1 MMKVKNCI
9 LDSTM
14 NKRRTIPKNQEHRAR
29 VEDVFG
35 FMKQSM
41 NGLKLKSIG
50 IVRATGI
57 IG

>member
-1 MMKVKNCI
+1 
-9 LDSTM
+9 M